1 MKVKELIINLIYDD
15 DYSPMT
21 LKELELYLK
30 ADKYTKSAVKDI
42 VDELV
47 KENKIR
53 ISNKKRILPLTE
65 EEINQNYKV
74 NKQRYKIE

>member
-1 MKVKELIINLIYDD
+1 MNIKDLIMNLIYDD

-21 LKELELYLK
+21 LKELEIFLK
-30 ADKYTKSAVKDI
+30 ADKYTQSAVKDI

-53 ISNKKRILPLTE
+53 ISNKKKNLTF
-65 EEINQNYKV
+65 N
-74 NKQRYKIE
+74 